1 MLRILI
7 TISCF
12 FFVLSLQAQ
21 QELTWEELEEVTFND
36 MFSVEVGDYYSF
48 PTFGQGPMDL
58 NNQVVKLTGYIIPVD
73 VEKNYYV
80 LSRYTFNMCYFCGK
94 AGPETIVQLK
104 FSEGQRQFFLDE
116 RATFKG
122 VFRLNEDDV
131 NLCNYLLIEAEE
143 LRN

>member
-1 MLRILI
+1 MM
-7 TISCF
+7 
-12 FFVLSLQAQ
+12 LSLFTFRAQAQ
-21 QELTWEELEEVTFND
+21 KVLTWEELEDVNFTD

-48 PTFGQGPMDL
+48 PSFGDGPMEL
-58 NNQVVKLTGYIIPVD
+58 NNQVLQLTGYIIPVD

-80 LSRYTFNMCYFCGK
+80 LSRFTFNMCFFCGK

-104 FSEGQRQFFLDE
+104 FADGQRQFYLDE

-131 NLCNYLLIEAEE
+131 NQCNYLLIEAEE
-143 LRN
+143 VRN